1 MFYGDLAAGAGGLY
15 ALGEAVTG
23 ADQIGHL
30 TGTIR
35 MEAVTDEGTPSPSAP
50 SAESSA
56 RSIPRNRSP
65 PQVKWLQLWA

>member
-1 MFYGDLAAGAGGLY
+1 MFYGTCGGASGLY

-35 MEAVTDEGTPSPSAP
+35 MEAVTDEGDAVPVRPP
-50 SAESSA
+50 
-56 RSIPRNRSP
+56 RRNPPPVHPRNRSP